1 MPKIALHP
9 RRPAAACW
17 EGMHEDLHRAFQGAF
32 GRLPTHRARAPG
44 RVNLIG
50 EHTDYNGLPVLPM
63 AIQRAVQVACAARN
77 DGRVRL
83 VNADARRYAAR
94 EFGLSR
100 EIAPLERGDWANY
113 VQAAAQELARQGLIE
128 RGMDAFVTGDVPPA
142 AGLSSSS
149 ATVVAATLALLAA
162 NERTVAR
169 EELMELTARAE
180 RYVGVQSGGMDQAI
194 SLGGRAGHALRI
206 DFEPLRTRAVR
217 VPDEWRF
224 VIANSR
230 VGAEK
235 AGRARAAYNARV
247 AECRA
252 ALEGLLANPLAAS
265 WPRTWRGLV
274 EDVPQA
280 QLLAAGEG
288 ALEGDLLRRFR
299 HVVTEGARVRQ
310 AVEALERDDRARF
323 GRLMNDSHAS
333 LRDDYDVS
341 CQELDD
347 LVDIA
352 CDSGAD
358 GARLTGAG
366 FGGCIVA
373 LASRETADPLQDA
386 LRKRFFRTTPAQ
398 PGDLFVA
405 LPSDGARVDV
415 VASHER

>member
-1 MPKIALHP
+1 ML
-9 RRPAAACW
+9 
-17 EGMHEDLHRAFQGAF
+17 GQMNEDPPTGFQRAF
-32 GRLPTHRARAPG
+32 GRRPTHRARAPG

-63 AIQRAVQVACAARN
+63 AIQHAVQVVCAARP

-83 VNADARRYAAR
+83 VNADAQRYGAR
-94 EFGLSR
+94 EFEVSR
-100 EIAPLERGDWANY
+100 DIEPFERGDWANY

-128 RGMDAFVTGDVPPA
+128 CGMDAYVTGDVPPA

-149 ATVVAATLALLAA
+149 ATVVAASLALLAA
-162 NERTVAR
+162 NERSVAR

-194 SLGGRAGHALRI
+194 SLGGRAGHALQI

-217 VPDEWRF
+217 VPEEWRF
-224 VIANSR
+224 VVANSR

-252 ALEGLLANPLAAS
+252 ALEGVLADPSAAS
-265 WPRTWRGLV
+265 WPRTWRRLV
-274 EDVPQA
+274 DNVPQA
-280 QLLAAGEG
+280 ELLATSGRALRGEL
-288 ALEGDLLRRFR
+288 ARRFR
-299 HVVTEGARVRQ
+299 HVVTEGARVPR
-310 AVEALERDDRARF
+310 ACEAMERNDRARF
-323 GRLMNDSHAS
+323 GQLMNDSHAS
-333 LRDDYDVS
+333 LRDDYEVS
-341 CQELDD
+341 CPELDE
-347 LVDIA
+347 LVVIA
-352 CDSGAD
+352 RESGAD

-373 LASRETADPLQDA
+373 LASREKADALQDV
-386 LRKRFFRTTPAQ
+386 LRARFYRQAPAR

-405 LPSDGARVDV
+405 LPSDGASVE
-415 VASHER
+415 ALAPNTA

>member
-1 MPKIALHP
+1 MP
-9 RRPAAACW
+9 
-17 EGMHEDLHRAFQGAF
+17 EDPPTAFHRAF
-32 GRLPTHRARAPG
+32 GRRPTHRARAPG

-63 AIQRAVQVACAARN
+63 AIQHAVQVVLAART

-83 VNADARRYAAR
+83 VNADAQRYAAR
-94 EFGLSR
+94 EFELSR
-100 EIAPLERGDWANY
+100 DIEPLERGDWANY

-128 RGMDAFVTGDVPPA
+128 RGMDAFVSGDVPPA

-162 NERTVAR
+162 NERTMAR
-169 EELMELTARAE
+169 EDLMELTARAE

-206 DFEPLRTRAVR
+206 DFEPLSTRAVR
-217 VPDEWRF
+217 VPEDWRF
-224 VIANSR
+224 VVANSL

-252 ALEGLLANPLAAS
+252 ALAGVLADPRAVS

-274 EDVPQA
+274 EIVPQA
-280 QLLAAGEG
+280 ELLAAGDR
-288 ALEGDLLRRFR
+288 ALEGELARRFR
-299 HVVTEGARVRQ
+299 HVVTEGARVPQ
-310 AVEALERDDRARF
+310 AFDAMERGERAHF
-323 GRLMNDSHAS
+323 GELMNASHES

-341 CQELDD
+341 CPELDE
-347 LVDIA
+347 LVQIA
-352 CDSGAD
+352 RESGAD

-373 LASRETADPLQDA
+373 LASSEDAQRLMGA
-386 LRKRFFRTTPAQ
+386 LRVRFYREAPASA
-398 PGDLFVA
+398 GDLFVA
-405 LPSDGARVDV
+405 LPSDGATVDLI
-415 VASHER
+415 SPHER